1 MQRHSCKSSQ
11 LLPPAHHLQH
21 SSLGWI
27 SAGKRQH
34 HEHRHVQHQ
43 GLHCHVSKK
52 PGNYCFELQVTSGD
66 PHLRGAKDIT
76 SMSAPSEHTGNCTS
90 FTLDK
95 GSYNPVKGLWKGLQ
109 WCKVCCENQ
118 VRISHFPPDTQ
129 IFGSYILCSNLSV
142 PCYHFCGCSYRIT
155 KDKAA
160 PKPLWALSLS
170 HFSLRGAALITT
182 DIHEDDS
189 MCEQVTYSHHHRQP
203 FLLWHRLAQGKSS
216 FGKLAA
222 SHIPF
227 QRRVINL
234 CTELH

>member
-1 MQRHSCKSSQ
+1 MQRHSCKSSL

-34 HEHRHVQHQ
+34 HEHGHVQHQ

-76 SMSAPSEHTGNCTS
+76 SMSAPSEHTGNCIS

-118 VRISHFPPDTQ
+118 VRIS
-129 IFGSYILCSNLSV
+129 
-142 PCYHFCGCSYRIT
+142 
-155 KDKAA
+155 
-160 PKPLWALSLS
+160 PLPTRHPNFLQLHPLLQSICALL
-170 HFSLRGAALITT
+170 
-182 DIHEDDS
+182 
-189 MCEQVTYSHHHRQP
+189 P
-203 FLLWHRLAQGKSS
+203 LLWLQLQSNKR
-216 FGKLAA
+216 
-222 SHIPF
+222 
-227 QRRVINL
+227 
-234 CTELH
+234 